1 MIQRIASGLIA
12 GILVLPAFALNMDE
26 YQFVD
31 LSHSYNSNTLYWPT
45 SPSDFELVAAVRC
58 NEDSLI

>member
-26 YQFVD
+26 YQLVD
-31 LSHSYNSNTLYWPT
+31 LSHPYNSNTLYWPT
-45 SPSDFELVAAVRC
+45 SPSDFKLVAAIR
-58 NEDSLI
+58 

>member
-26 YQFVD
+26 NQLVE
-31 LSHSYNSNTLYWPT
+31 LRHSYNSNTLYWPT
-45 SPSDFELVAAVRC
+45 SPSDFELVAAIR
-58 NEDSLI
+58 